1 MWLNTITNTA
11 QNDRPVSV
19 IINDIEF
26 TGDMLTDALLAAIG
40 WVEQPD
46 VDYSQGEYVAG
57 E

>member
-11 QNDRPVSV
+11 QNDKPTSV
-19 IINDIEF
+19 LVNGVEF
-26 TGDMLTDALLAAIG
+26 SGALLTDALLAAIG

-46 VDYSQGEYVAG
+46 VDYSQGEYVG